1 MGTAPDSAE
10 RGALERH
17 AFSLDGSVS
26 HMTPDLEMRSG
37 RVCVRCIMNSAVDP
51 RIEFDANGVCNHC
64 RRYDALVA
72 SRVMQGPEG
81 QRALDALVA
90 RMKSAG
96 RGRDY
101 DCIIGVSGGVDSTYV
116 AYLVRKLGLRPL
128 AVHFDNGWNSEL
140 AVSNIEK
147 VLKRLDIDL
156 YTYVVDW
163 EEFRDLQMAFLK
175 ASTPDGEI
183 PTDHGIFAL
192 LWNEAARLGV
202 RYIVSGMN
210 FATESMSVP
219 DWSYGHSDWRYIK
232 AVHRRFGT
240 RLLRTYPHFSLLD
253 LAWINLVRRIR
264 TVSILNYLPYDKNEA
279 MRVLQD
285 ELGWIYYGGKHYE
298 SVYTR
303 FWQGYVLPRKFGID
317 KRYGH
322 LSDLINSGQLTR
334 EQALEEVAKE
344 PYAAELQAQDLR
356 YVAKKFELT
365 EAQFAELMA
374 LPPRS
379 FREFPNNYATVER
392 LKRFVN
398 SLRSRGWYS
407 R

>member
-1 MGTAPDSAE
+1 
-10 RGALERH
+10 
-17 AFSLDGSVS
+17 
-26 HMTPDLEMRSG
+26 
-37 RVCVRCIMNSAVDP
+37 MNSQVEP
-51 RIEFDANGVCNHC
+51 RITFDATGVCSHC
-64 RRYDALVA
+64 RRYDAIVSA
-72 SRVMQGPEG
+72 RVMQGPEG
-81 QRALDALVA
+81 RRVLDGLVA
-90 RMKSAG
+90 TMRGAG
-96 RGRDY
+96 RGKDY

-116 AYLVRKLGLRPL
+116 AYVVRRLGLRPL

-147 VLKRLDIDL
+147 VLKRLEIDL

-163 EEFRDLQMAFLK
+163 EEFRDLQLAFLK

-192 LWNEAARLGV
+192 LWKEAARRGI
-202 RYIVSGMN
+202 RHIVSGMN
-210 FATESMSVP
+210 FATEAMSVP
-219 DWSYGHSDWRYIK
+219 DWSYGHSDWKYIK

-240 RLLRTYPHFSLLD
+240 RPLKTFPHFSLLD
-253 LAWINLVRRIR
+253 LAWINIARGVR
-264 TVSILNYLPYDKNEA
+264 TVSLLNYMPYDKQEA

-285 ELGWIYYGGKHYE
+285 ELGWVYYGGKHYE

-322 LSDLINSGQLTR
+322 LSDLINSGQMTR
-334 EQALEEVAKE
+334 EQALEEIRDDPCPAN
-344 PYAAELQAQDLR
+344 LQEQDRR
-356 YVAKKFELT
+356 YVLKKFDLT
-365 EAQFAELMA
+365 ESEFAGLMA

-379 FREFPNNYATVER
+379 FRDFPNNHDNVER
-392 LKRFVN
+392 LKRVLTA
-398 SLRSRGWYS
+398 LRSRGWYS

>member
-1 MGTAPDSAE
+1 VRAPDRIPVTLAPCS
-10 RGALERH
+10 
-17 AFSLDGSVS
+17 
-26 HMTPDLEMRSG
+26 SG
-37 RVCVRCIMNSAVDP
+37 RAFPRMTTIDLQPATRTCSRCIMNDLVDP
-51 RIEFDANGVCNHC
+51 RIQFDGNGVCNHC
-64 RRYDALVA
+64 RRYDALVGA
-72 SRVMQGPEG
+72 RVVRGGEG
-81 QRALDALVA
+81 RRILDGLVGK
-90 RMKSAG
+90 MKAAG

-116 AYLVRKLGLRPL
+116 AYLVKQLGLRPL

-156 YTYVVDW
+156 HTYVVDW
-163 EEFRDLQMAFLK
+163 EEFRDLQLAFLR

-192 LWNEAARLGV
+192 LWREAVAKGV

-210 FATESMSVP
+210 FATEAMSVP
-219 DWSYGHSDWRYIK
+219 EWSYGHSDWRYIK

-240 RLLRTYPHFSLLD
+240 TPLRTYPHFSLLD
-253 LAWINLVRRIR
+253 LLWINLVRRVR
-264 TVSILNYLPYDKNEA
+264 TISILNYVEYDKEAA
-279 MRVLQD
+279 MRLLRD
-285 ELGWIYYGGKHYE
+285 RLGWVYYGGKHYE
-298 SVYTR
+298 SIYTR

-334 EQALEEVAKE
+334 EQALDEIRQETYPAD
-344 PYAAELQAQDLR
+344 LQEQDRR
-356 YVAKKFELT
+356 YVIKKLELT
-365 EAQFAELMA
+365 DAGFETLMA
-374 LPPRS
+374 APPRS
-379 FREFPNNYATVER
+379 FRDYPNNFARVES
-392 LKRFVN
+392 LKRMVN
-398 SLRSRGWYS
+398 ALRARGWYS